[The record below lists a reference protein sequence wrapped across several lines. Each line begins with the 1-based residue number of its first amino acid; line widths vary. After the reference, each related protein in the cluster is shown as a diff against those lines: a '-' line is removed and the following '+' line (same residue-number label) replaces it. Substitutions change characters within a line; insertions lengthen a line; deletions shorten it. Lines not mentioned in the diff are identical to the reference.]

1 MTFLLSGLLIL
12 HGLRRIL
19 GTTPFYVALG
29 MLLVFSQIAGAA
41 GIRLTLGYPGLDY
54 PLSSSVLTL
63 PFLAIL
69 IVVYV
74 ADGTLMAQRII
85 IGMMASLGIYVYLM
99 FMTLMQ
105 CSWPGYSKI
114 GRAHV

>member
-1 MTFLLSGLLIL
+1 MDIFTGYCLTILEMTFLLSGLLIL

-19 GTTPFYVALG
+19 GTAPFYTALG

-41 GIRLTLGYPGLDY
+41 GLNLTLGYPGLDY

-69 IVVYV
+69 VVFCLV
-74 ADGTLMAQRII
+74 VII
-85 IGMMASLGIYVYLM
+85 LLARKAISGG
-99 FMTLMQ
+99 F
-105 CSWPGYSKI
+105 
-114 GRAHV
+114 GRWIRTI